1 MTVDMVAVWPLLERL
16 QRRAQAL
23 ESEAAALRADVRQ
36 VVQALDQVVAT
47 YDVEGEEYVITSG
60 DVLAVRERLIKPHSE
75 EIIQELALADKM
87 AQRQSQW
94 PVEKQKRRFRET
106 VEAIRAQAIAD
117 GTAIDDPAEA
127 AIGD

>member
-1 MTVDMVAVWPLLERL
+1 MTMDIVAVWPLLERL

-36 VVQALDQVVAT
+36 VVQALERTVAT
-47 YDVEGEEYVITSG
+47 YNVEGEEYVITAG
-60 DVLAVRERLIKPHSE
+60 DVLAVRERLVKPHSE
-75 EIIQELALADKM
+75 DAIHIVALADKV

-94 PVEKQKRRFRET
+94 PAEEQKRHFWET

-117 GTAIDDPAEA
+117 GTAIDDPLEA
-127 AIGD
+127 VIGD

>member
-1 MTVDMVAVWPLLERL
+1 MTMDMAAVWPLLERL

-47 YDVEGEEYVITSG
+47 YNIEGEEYVITAG
-60 DVLAVRERLIKPHSE
+60 DVLAVRERLVKPHSE

-87 AQRQSQW
+87 AERQSKW
-94 PVEKQKRRFRET
+94 PAEKQKRHFWDS

>member
-1 MTVDMVAVWPLLERL
+1 MTMDMAAVWPLLERL

-36 VVQALDQVVAT
+36 VVQALDRVVAS
-47 YDVEGEEYVITSG
+47 YDVEGEEYVITAG
-60 DVLAVRERLIKPHSE
+60 DVLAVRERLVKPHSE
-75 EIIQELALADKM
+75 EIIQELALADKV

-94 PVEKQKRRFRET
+94 PAEKQKRHFWDN

-117 GTAIDDPAEA
+117 GTAIDDPSEA